1 MESSPMFYK
10 NVLDHLQEG
19 VYFVDGGNTITYW
32 NKGAEQITGYLSQ
45 EVIGRKCAHNILMHV
60 DAKGQKIC
68 ETGCPLFETIK
79 DGQPRER
86 EVFLLHKEGHRLPI
100 VVRALPY
107 YNDQGQR
114 IGAVE
119 IFFDNTKQKQ
129 QEEKMKQL
137 AKLAFNDEITGTTNR
152 RYGEMKLSGLMEEVR
167 AQGVEAGLLA
177 IELGQIKNDS
187 LLRGSQLDDDT
198 MKIIAKT
205 LMSNLQ
211 EGDTVSR
218 WDSNTFLLQL
228 RNNRKSTLLLLG
240 DKLRSLISQCKL
252 TSNFK
257 GDKLYTAI
265 GGTCLKKLDNA
276 QGAIERA
283 LQNARISLELQN
295 GKIEIDA

>member
-1 MESSPMFYK
+1 
-10 NVLDHLQEG
+10 
-19 VYFVDGGNTITYW
+19 
-32 NKGAEQITGYLSQ
+32 
-45 EVIGRKCAHNILMHV
+45 
-60 DAKGQKIC
+60 
-68 ETGCPLFETIK
+68 
-79 DGQPRER
+79 
-86 EVFLLHKEGHRLPI
+86 
-100 VVRALPY
+100 
-107 YNDQGQR
+107 
-114 IGAVE
+114 
-119 IFFDNTKQKQ
+119 
-129 QEEKMKQL
+129 MKQL

-167 AQGVEAGLLA
+167 SQGIEAGLLA
-177 IELGQIKNDS
+177 IELGQIKNDN